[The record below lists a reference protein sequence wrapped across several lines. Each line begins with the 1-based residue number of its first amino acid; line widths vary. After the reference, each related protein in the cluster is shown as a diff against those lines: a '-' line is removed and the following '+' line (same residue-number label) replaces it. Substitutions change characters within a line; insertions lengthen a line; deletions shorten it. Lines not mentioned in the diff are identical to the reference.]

1 MNVQTSTET
10 SKWVVSSVNS
20 KQHSTLSCKVNT
32 AQNRGTLK
40 LQPFCPHT
48 CKYYFGTFLTTA
60 YVFYMQFTHFG
71 MCYEATKSHFVLNT
85 RTGMINKLKHYSA

>member
-32 AQNRGTLK
+32 AKNRGMLK

-60 YVFYMQFTHFG
+60 YVFYMQFTLSDALRGHQESF
-71 MCYEATKSHFVLNT
+71 CF
-85 RTGMINKLKHYSA
+85 KHKDRYD